1 LAGGAGV
8 INYKLKWKVQVLSL
22 CIKYNLYHDIHF
34 KLHIRMNTL
43 LLTLKYFVTITI
55 ELVVLFVLISAIIDL
70 ILQYIPEE
78 KIQKRLSGKGIIG
91 NIVGAGFGA
100 LTPFCACST
109 IPMTVGFLNAKVP
122 FGSAM
127 SFLIASPLLNPII
140 IGLLAALVNPKAAL
154 VYFIVAFA
162 CSIVFGVILEKA
174 GGERFIKNL
183 KPKASACCCEPGG
196 SVGISLIQKPKKFK
210 DRAIAALKSGWDS
223 LKPIM
228 VYLLIGVAL
237 GAVIYGYMPQDFVV
251 KLAGPD
257 NPFAIPVAAIIG
269 IPLYIRAETAIP
281 IGVALMGKGM
291 SIGAVIALV
300 IGGAGMAIPEMSM
313 LAGIFKLKLVAA
325 IVAVVF
331 LTAVFSGYIFNL
343 FL

>member
-1 LAGGAGV
+1 
-8 INYKLKWKVQVLSL
+8 
-22 CIKYNLYHDIHF
+22 
-34 KLHIRMNTL
+34 MNTL
-43 LLTLKYFVTITI
+43 IQTLKYFVTITI
-55 ELVVLFVLISAIIDL
+55 ELVVLFILISAIIDL

-91 NIVGAGFGA
+91 NIIGAGFGA

-109 IPMTVGFLNAKVP
+109 IPMTVGFLNANVP

-140 IGLLAALVNPKAAL
+140 IGMLAALVNPMAAL
-154 VYFIVAFA
+154 IYFIVAFV
-162 CSIVFGVILEKA
+162 CSVFFGVLLEKT
-174 GGERFIKNL
+174 GGARFIRNL
-183 KPKASACCCEPGG
+183 KPKATPCCESGDTI
-196 SVGISLIQKPKKFK
+196 GITLIKKPKRFK
-210 DRAIAALKSGWDS
+210 DRLIAALKSGWDS
-223 LKPIM
+223 LRPIM

-237 GAVIYGYMPQDFVV
+237 GAAIYGYLPQDFVV
-251 KLAGPD
+251 KLAGSD

-313 LAGIFKLKLVAA
+313 LAGIFKPKLVGA
-325 IVAVVF
+325 IVAVIF
-331 LTAVFSGYIFNL
+331 LTAIVSGYLFNM
-343 FL
+343 FF

>member
-1 LAGGAGV
+1 
-8 INYKLKWKVQVLSL
+8 
-22 CIKYNLYHDIHF
+22 
-34 KLHIRMNTL
+34 MNTL

-55 ELVVLFVLISAIIDL
+55 ELVVLFILISAIIDL

-78 KIQKRLSGKGIIG
+78 KLQKKLSGKGIWG
-91 NIVGAGFGA
+91 NIVAAGFGA

-140 IGLLAALVNPKAAL
+140 IGMLAALVNPKAAL
-154 VYFIVAFA
+154 IYFIVAFT
-162 CSIVFGVILEKA
+162 CSIIFGVLLEKA
-174 GGERFIKNL
+174 GSAKYIKNL
-183 KPKASACCCEPGG
+183 KPKATACCEPDG
-196 SVGISLIQKPKKFK
+196 SIGISLIQKPKKFK
-210 DRAIAALKSGWDS
+210 DRSIAALKSGWDS
-223 LKPIM
+223 LRPIL

-237 GAVIYGYMPQDFVV
+237 GAVIYGYMPQDFVI
-251 KLAGPD
+251 KIAGPD
-257 NPFAIPVAAIIG
+257 NPLAIPVAAIIG

-313 LAGIFKLKLVAA
+313 LAGIFKLKLVAW
-325 IVAVVF
+325 IVAVIF
-331 LTAVFSGYIFNL
+331 LTAVLSGYIFNL
-343 FL
+343 FF

>member
-1 LAGGAGV
+1 
-8 INYKLKWKVQVLSL
+8 
-22 CIKYNLYHDIHF
+22 
-34 KLHIRMNTL
+34 MNTM
-43 LLTLKYFVTITI
+43 LLTLKYFITITV
-55 ELVVLFVLISAIIDL
+55 ELVVLFMLISAIIDL

-78 KIQKRLSGKGIIG
+78 KIQKRLTGKGILG

-109 IPMTVGFLNAKVP
+109 IPMTVGFLNARVP

-154 VYFIVAFA
+154 IYFIVAFI
-162 CSIVFGVILEKA
+162 CSIIFGVLLEKA

-183 KPKASACCCEPGG
+183 KPKATACCCEPAG
-196 SVGISLIQKPKKFK
+196 SIGISLVMKPKIQ
-210 DRAIAALKSGWDS
+210 RQGGCCLKKRMGWFEANNG
-223 LKPIM
+223 
-228 VYLLIGVAL
+228 YLLIGVAL
-237 GAVIYGYMPQDFVV
+237 GAAIYGYMPQDFVI

-313 LAGIFKLKLVAA
+313 LAGIFKPKLVAA
-325 IVAVVF
+325 IVVTVF
-331 LTAVFSGYIFNL
+331 LTAVISGYVFNML
-343 FL
+343 Y